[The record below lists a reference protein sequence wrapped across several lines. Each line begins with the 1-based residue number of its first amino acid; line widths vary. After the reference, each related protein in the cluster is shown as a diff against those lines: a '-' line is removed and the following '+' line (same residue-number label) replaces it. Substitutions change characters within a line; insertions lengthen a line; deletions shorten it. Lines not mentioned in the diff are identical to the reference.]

1 MKDAW
6 KSIAVGAISCL
17 TLMIGFWLVEARE
30 YVSRAEVSEMIKTQS
45 PYVADR
51 QLILTSMDNL
61 SRTLE
66 ENNKAINSLNVE
78 IARLRAELDKIK
90 E

>member
-6 KSIAVGAISCL
+6 RSIAVAAVSCL

-30 YVSRAEVSEMIKTQS
+30 YVSRAEVTEMIKTQS

-51 QLILTSMDNL
+51 QLILSGMENL

-66 ENNKAINSLNVE
+66 ENNKAINGLNVE
-78 IARLRAELDKIK
+78 IARLRAELDKIR

>member
-6 KSIAVGAISCL
+6 RSIAVAAVSCL

-51 QLILTSMDNL
+51 QLILSGMENL

-66 ENNKAINSLNVE
+66 DNNKAINSLNVE
-78 IARLRAELDKIK
+78 IARLRAELDKIR

>member
-1 MKDAW
+1 MKDTW
-6 KSIAVGAISCL
+6 KSIAVGALSCL
-17 TLMIGFWLVEARE
+17 TLMVGFWLVEARE
-30 YVSRAEVSEMIKTQS
+30 YVSRTEVSEMIKTQS

-51 QLILTSMDNL
+51 QLILASMDNL

>member
-6 KSIAVGAISCL
+6 RSIAVAAVSCL

-51 QLILTSMDNL
+51 QLILSGMENL

-66 ENNKAINSLNVE
+66 ENNKAINGLNVE
-78 IARLRAELDKIK
+78 IARLRAELDKIR

>member
-1 MKDAW
+1 MKDSW

-17 TLMIGFWLVEARE
+17 TLMVGFWLVEARE
-30 YVSRAEVSEMIKTQS
+30 YVSRSEVSEMIKTQS

-51 QLILTSMDNL
+51 QLILAGMENL
-61 SRTLE
+61 SETLE
-66 ENNKAINSLNVE
+66 ENNRAINSLNVE

>member
-1 MKDAW
+1 MKDGW
-6 KSIAVGAISCL
+6 RSIAVGSISCL
-17 TLMIGFWLVEARE
+17 TLMVGFWLVEARE
-30 YVSRAEVSEMIKTQS
+30 YVSRAEVGELIKTQS

-51 QLILTSMDNL
+51 QLILAGMENL
-61 SRTLE
+61 SETLE

-78 IARLRAELDKIK
+78 IARLRAELEIK

>member
-1 MKDAW
+1 MKDGW
-6 KSIAVGAISCL
+6 RSIAVGSISCL
-17 TLMIGFWLVEARE
+17 TLMVGFWLVEARE
-30 YVSRAEVSEMIKTQS
+30 YVSRAEVSELIKTQS

-51 QLILTSMDNL
+51 QLILAGMENL
-61 SRTLE
+61 SETLE

-78 IARLRAELDKIK
+78 IARLRAELEIK

>member
-6 KSIAVGAISCL
+6 RSIAVAAVSCL

-30 YVSRAEVSEMIKTQS
+30 YVSRAEVTELIKTQS

-51 QLILTSMDNL
+51 QLILSGMENL

-66 ENNKAINSLNVE
+66 ENNKAINGLNVE
-78 IARLRAELDKIK
+78 IARLRAELDKIR

>member
-6 KSIAVGAISCL
+6 RSIAVAAVSCL

-30 YVSRAEVSEMIKTQS
+30 YVSRAEVTEMIKTQS

-51 QLILTSMDNL
+51 QLILSGMENL

-66 ENNKAINSLNVE
+66 ENNKAINGLNVE
-78 IARLRAELDKIK
+78 IACLRAELDKIR

>member
-6 KSIAVGAISCL
+6 RSVAFASISCL
-17 TLMIGFWLVEARE
+17 SLMVGFWLVESKD

-51 QLILTSMDNL
+51 QLILSGMENL

-66 ENNKAINSLNVE
+66 DNNKAINSLNVE

>member
-6 KSIAVGAISCL
+6 RSVAFASISCL
-17 TLMIGFWLVEARE
+17 SLMVGFWLVEARD
-30 YVSRAEVSEMIKTQS
+30 YVSRAEVTEMIKTQS

-51 QLILTSMDNL
+51 QLILTGMENL

-66 ENNKAINSLNVE
+66 ENVPTTEKNSFLTLILSAFSAI
-78 IARLRAELDKIK
+78 IT
-90 E
+90 